1 MNVNRRTA
9 LTGLAAT
16 GALAGTAAHGAEPNG
31 AAQLQRDLTSNGKF
45 NPPMEPPRPS
55 EFSGLLL
62 NQERAQKIL
71 GEEKV
76 DLLICSKPANYYYL
90 TGHTPGSHMLG
101 FDSGIDY
108 ATLSAHGDGK
118 PTMITSQIG
127 LYFQGTAQSQL
138 DLMHVEI
145 VGFPA
150 DFSEFASLTDP
161 ADIANA
167 PGAPFVPRRHDPALE
182 SETERYKHALI
193 ARESGEIRASIEAA
207 LLKQVLDNAL
217 PNKTIAIDDLRIKEL
232 LQRSGK
238 DVRFVDGER
247 IVRKIRI
254 QKTPQEIA
262 LMRYAAS
269 ANATAARAAAM
280 SVRDGASF
288 DDLRLEF
295 WKECATRDMTGHY
308 MMVDTL
314 MTRVANDDIKEGRTF
329 LIDCVST
336 FRGYHGDY
344 GRTVCVGEPNRKM
357 AAITDAL
364 SLTWNRLLEELK
376 PGMRF
381 SQIIERGK
389 ELYADTNIDVA
400 FNVAPH
406 TIGLHHS
413 DDENVAGFGNYMKAD
428 IELEENMILS
438 VDMPLLDSGLGGTA
452 HLEDLALITKDG
464 PELIND
470 SSDRF
475 IVV

>member
-1 MNVNRRTA
+1 A
-9 LTGLAAT
+9 
-16 GALAGTAAHGAEPNG
+16 
-31 AAQLQRDLTSNGKF
+31 AAQ
-45 NPPMEPPRPS
+45 
-55 EFSGLLL
+55 
-62 NQERAQKIL
+62 
-71 GEEKV
+71 
-76 DLLICSKPANYYYL
+76 
-90 TGHTPGSHMLG
+90 MLG
-101 FDSGIDY
+101 YDSGIDY
-108 ATLSAHGDGK
+108 ATLSAHGNGK

-138 DLMHVEI
+138 DLMNVEI

-150 DFSEFASLTDP
+150 DFEEFASLTDP

-167 PGAPFVPRRHDPALE
+167 PGAPFLTRRHDLALE
-182 SETERYKHALI
+182 SESERYRHALV
-193 ARESGEIRASIEAA
+193 ARQSDEIRASIEAA
-207 LLKQVLDNAL
+207 LLKQVLDNPL

-232 LQRSGK
+232 LQRSGM

-269 ANATAARAAAM
+269 NNATASRAAAM
-280 SVRDGASF
+280 SVRDGASY
-288 DDLRLEF
+288 DDLRREF
-295 WKECATRDMTGHY
+295 WKECADRDMTGHY

-314 MTRVANDDIKEGRTF
+314 MTRVANGDIEKGRTF

-357 AAITDAL
+357 AAIIDAL
-364 SLTWNRLLEELK
+364 SLTWNRLLEDLK

-389 ELYADTNIDVA
+389 ALYADTNIDVA
-400 FNVAPH
+400 FNVNPH

-413 DDENVAGFGNYMKAD
+413 DDENVAGFGSYMKAD

-452 HLEDLALITKDG
+452 HLEDLVLITKDG